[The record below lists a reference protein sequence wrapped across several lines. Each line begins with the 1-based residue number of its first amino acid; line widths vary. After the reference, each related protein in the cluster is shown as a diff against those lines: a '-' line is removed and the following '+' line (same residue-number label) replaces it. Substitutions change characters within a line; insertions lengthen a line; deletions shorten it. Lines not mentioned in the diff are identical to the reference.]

1 MNLFSKGRIVPECW
15 NYHSC
20 GISSVDGLTTILE
33 VNEGHDDTRPDS
45 LVVWLLLHLTH
56 EFKQACAQGDE
67 MRLRQAHRGPQEC
80 DLPALPGFLGHT
92 RRADVGSGGLKH
104 GTEKLSVLQ
113 RGRLG
118 AGWLNGRRPVHPFNL
133 ASRKAAVLRNLNQ
146 PSLFE
151 LGQMVVQ
158 PVRWQ
163 AGPRCQFFGGLGSPP
178 QTFEQA
184 NPHGVRQRPM
194 HRSQSRVVML
204 RHILYYIPISEQK
217 SSRRDGRV
225 LLQGTEASHLSEAI
239 CGRGSRVEAVY
250 SPLRLFEQRGIQGE
264 RMPIKPLLLLLYHKD
279 ESIRL
284 AAIKASI

>member
-1 MNLFSKGRIVPECW
+1 MPSSANSRRHGGSDETMNLFSKGRNVAECW
-15 NYHSC
+15 NSHSC
-20 GISSVDGLTTILE
+20 GISSVAWLTTILE
-33 VNEGHDDTRPDS
+33 VNQGHDDTRPDS

-56 EFKQACAQGDE
+56 EFKQAFAQGE
-67 MRLRQAHRGPQEC
+67 EIRLRQAHRSPQEC
-80 DLPALPGFLGHT
+80 DPPALPGFLGET
-92 RRADVGSGGLKH
+92 RRGDVSSGGLKH
-104 GTEKLSVLQ
+104 GTEKLSVLK
-113 RGRLG
+113 RGRLV

-151 LGQMVVQ
+151 LGQMVVE

-194 HRSQSRVVML
+194 HRSQPRVVML

-217 SSRRDGRV
+217 SSRRDGELHPNGRRRA
-225 LLQGTEASHLSEAI
+225 TR
-239 CGRGSRVEAVY
+239 GRG
-250 SPLRLFEQRGIQGE
+250 
-264 RMPIKPLLLLLYHKD
+264 
-279 ESIRL
+279 
-284 AAIKASI
+284 

>member
-45 LVVWLLLHLTH
+45 PVVWLLLHLTH

-67 MRLRQAHRGPQEC
+67 IRLRQAHRSPHEG
-80 DLPALPGFLGHT
+80 DLPALPGFLGDT
-92 RRADVGSGGLKH
+92 RRGDVGSGGLKH

-113 RGRLG
+113 GGRLV
-118 AGWLNGRRPVHPFNL
+118 AGWLNGRRPIHPFNL

-158 PVRWQ
+158 PVRCH
-163 AGPRCQFFGGLGSPP
+163 AGPLCQFFGGLGSPP

-184 NPHGVRQRPM
+184 NPHGVRQRSM
-194 HRSQSRVVML
+194 DRSQPSVVMF

-217 SSRRDGRV
+217 SSRRDGRASSK
-225 LLQGTEASHLSEAI
+225 GMGASHSQPRPPVT
-239 CGRGSRVEAVY
+239 G
-250 SPLRLFEQRGIQGE
+250 
-264 RMPIKPLLLLLYHKD
+264 
-279 ESIRL
+279 
-284 AAIKASI
+284 